1 MSELHAPL
9 IHADVIPQ
17 KRIESLQFDAR
28 INGMRFATFKRVNES
43 LHIYSVK
50 KKTRNY
56 CIDPA
61 FVFFD
66 IEILEFC
73 FNSINFNFNLIINI

>member
-28 INGMRFATFKRVNES
+28 INGVRFATFKRVNES

-50 KKTRNY
+50 KRAIIVSIQHSYFSISRFSN
-56 CIDPA
+56 
-61 FVFFD
+61 FVL
-66 IEILEFC
+66 IRSIL
-73 FNSINFNFNLIINI
+73 ILI